1 MILLM
6 TLIIREKNTN
16 YSMYLGR
23 RYVYVR
29 DFSSASLKGGN
40 EVRPMV
46 FMEVQHGQRNSTGEI
61 LAIDPCLKDTPKL
74 ICHVRWHVGAVM

>member
-40 EVRPMV
+40 E
-46 FMEVQHGQRNSTGEI
+46 I
-61 LAIDPCLKDTPKL
+61 
-74 ICHVRWHVGAVM
+74 